1 MKKKSLLLA
10 VIAFTSLGLVGC
22 DGTKTSGTVKDSTS
36 QSQFLEDDS
45 NITLRGATTF
55 EVNQTITYRFSVAN
69 AVRNKLVKVSLEAN
83 DVAGILQTDGTV
95 DYEANGVSSVKVF
108 GVSEGTIKRK
118 VTSVETGNSKT
129 FTLTVTAAKPTLQET
144 LNSLAS
150 ATNYT
155 FIGKPEDESLQNKL
169 TTTITK
175 RVEKALTVTDGE
187 GVNLWQAKAT
197 DDGEAAS
204 YARYGIAVNSEGKA
218 FYIDKNI
225 TMDKD
230 GNTTTDE
237 NFRSSA
243 IYAVS
248 PSIGFLNQDNFAG
261 DPDAFNG
268 YLFNSFALISGSWA
282 TSEKADDNIYT
293 IEGGTSDSDES
304 SSAAILECRLWN
316 MVDPSG
322 MISNRQVK
330 NIFTYADAAS
340 WIDTTVEVIDLN
352 NIKVTITP
360 VANSGLKRVVSAEDK
375 TSADYPTMVGEVSNF
390 GNTTLDT
397 EIRNYLGTKITFQNP
412 GMNSAKKQI
421 NSALHS
427 NNFTFVEPISY
438 DYGTKDKDGNYSDS
452 GTVYR
457 YWYYTENYLFFEIPQ
472 ASYDQYKKD
481 TGKETI
487 TYEGSDGKEH
497 ELESNIGYGLTKDK
511 KLHELTYNAAADG
524 KPASVSVGEAVTSQ
538 GQTIT
543 LNSRNEFSPSGIGIE
558 GGLGALID
566 TTGSIYML
574 SDKATTFW
582 KGDNKLYYN
591 NYRKMNPNCYD
602 PFALYFLGF
611 TGDNI
616 INAFVEKYPA
626 AKNNVQF
633 FTLLNVETATDD
645 TVTAINFQL
654 DARFPDGKY
663 YRGSMFEFSVKD
675 FGTTK
680 SSYDTLITE
689 ALAA

>member
-204 YARYGIAVNSEGKA
+204 YARYGIAVNSTGKA

-375 TSADYPTMVGEVSNF
+375 TSTDYPTMVGEVSNF

-438 DYGTKDKDGNYSDS
+438 DYGTKDKDGNYSNS

-457 YWYYTENYLFFEIPQ
+457 YWYYTENYLFIEIPQ
-472 ASYDQYKKD
+472 ESYDQYKKD

-487 TYEGSDGKEH
+487 TYESDGKKH
-497 ELESNIGYGLTKDK
+497 ELESNIGYGRTKDK
-511 KLHELTYNAAADG
+511 KPHSLKYHAAVDG

-538 GQTIT
+538 GQAIT
-543 LNSRNEFSPSGIGIE
+543 LNSRNEYSPSGIMGVE

-574 SDKATTFW
+574 SDEATTFW
-582 KGDNKLYYN
+582 NGDNKLYYN
-591 NYRKMNPNCYD
+591 NYRKMNPDCYD

>member
-204 YARYGIAVNSEGKA
+204 YARYGIAVNNEGKA

-397 EIRNYLGTKITFQNP
+397 EIRNYLRTKITFQNP

-574 SDKATTFW
+574 SDEATTFW
-582 KGDNKLYYN
+582 KVDNKLYYN

-663 YRGSMFEFSVKD
+663 YRGYMVEFSVKD